1 MMMIWG
7 GIIIEIKFKINVM
20 VLKGERKWN
29 RSVVS
34 DPLQPTDCSLPHSFV
49 HGIFQAWVLEWV
61 AISFSRGSS
70 PPRDQTWLLCCRQT
84 LYCLSPNHSPSLHP
98 PQTPHPSLW
107 KNCLQWNWSLVPQ
120 KLETA
125 GFKPFD
131 FKSNGPNFAS
141 QLNYLW
147 SVWPYLTFLNLNFF
161 HS

>member
-61 AISFSRGSS
+61 AISFSEDLPHPGIKPGFCVVGRRFTVWAQIIL
-70 PPRDQTWLLCCRQT
+70 PPSTHPKLPTPVSGKIAFNEIGPWCHKSWKLLVLNHLT
-84 LYCLSPNHSPSLHP
+84 LSQLDLILHP
-98 PQTPHPSLW
+98 SSTTCDL
-107 KNCLQWNWSLVPQ
+107 C
-120 KLETA
+120 
-125 GFKPFD
+125 
-131 FKSNGPNFAS
+131 GPI
-141 QLNYLW
+141 
-147 SVWPYLTFLNLNFF
+147 
-161 HS
+161 